1 MTRSLSLYLD
11 VIRPLAALFVLLSHI
26 SQPHISGQLKA
37 LSNAGSQAVVVFFV
51 LSGFVIAHV
60 CATKE
65 TTLRAYAIARAARI
79 YSVALPAVL
88 LTLSLDILGEQI
100 QPAAYPQ
107 AYQPFTPFLVIRSIL
122 FLGEQWGAHRYP
134 GSNSAYWSLGFEVWY
149 YVAFGAFLFSGCLA
163 AIAVLLF
170 IGPKVAVMFPL
181 WLLGVAVYRLCDRWK
196 MASPLSWVCLI
207 GPLCLAGAYE
217 MIRPFY
223 VQPFMPLSVDRMPSL
238 AQDYFIAC
246 MFSIHLVGFASL
258 SATFAPALE
267 RYSRPIRWI
276 AGATFSVY
284 LIHLPIMCFLVALG
298 RGALPVAGL
307 VALTLL
313 LCFVFAE
320 FTERKKHIWTRVLGR
335 MMPEGFGHRR
345 GV

>member
-11 VIRPLAALFVLLSHI
+11 VLRPLAALFVLLSHI

-65 TTLRAYAIARAARI
+65 TTLRVYAIARAGRI
-79 YSVALPAVL
+79 YSVALPAL
-88 LTLSLDILGEQI
+88 FLTLCLDILGQEI

-107 AYQPFTPFLVIRSIL
+107 AYQPFTPFLVVRSIS

-149 YVAFGAFLFSGCLA
+149 YVAFGAFLFYGSLA
-163 AIAVLLF
+163 AVVVLLF

-181 WLLGVAVYRLCDRWK
+181 WLLGVAVYRVCDRWK
-196 MASPLSWVCLI
+196 MTSPLSWVCLLS
-207 GPLCLAGAYE
+207 PLCLVATYE
-217 MIRPFY
+217 VIRPLY
-223 VQPFMPLSVDRMPSL
+223 VQPFMPPTVDRVPSL
-238 AQDYFIAC
+238 VQDYFIAC
-246 MFSIHLVGFASL
+246 MFSIHLIGFASL
-258 SATFAPALE
+258 SSTFAAALE

-284 LIHLPIMCFLVALG
+284 LTHLPIMCFLVALG
-298 RGALPVAGL
+298 LGALPVAVL
-307 VALTLL
+307 IALTLL
-313 LCFVFAE
+313 ICFVFAE
-320 FTERKKHIWTRVLGR
+320 FTERKKHFWTSNIER
-335 MMPEGFGHRR
+335 MMPERFLL
-345 GV
+345 